1 MALLD
6 RQPPPAPLPAHL
18 PEVPDIRVSTV
29 TPSSAALLRA
39 VGAWRPLAAASA
51 PFSNMQASDGA
62 ADAAASAAAAFLSLP
77 SLPRLQLLAA
87 ACHALTE

>member
-1 MALLD
+1 VALLD

-39 VGAWRPLAAASA
+39 VGAWRPLAVASA
-51 PFSNMQASDGA
+51 PFSNMQAGGRHRRIPLPPLPPPAFFGTSPLPCPGGVLIRTP
-62 ADAAASAAAAFLSLP
+62 AS
-77 SLPRLQLLAA
+77 
-87 ACHALTE
+87 